1 MRLRYS
7 VKAILIEDGRLLCI
21 QKRDDEGLY
30 VLLPGGGQEPGETI
44 HDTLRRECLEEIGAE
59 IEINDLRFVRDYL
72 GQNHE
77 FADHDSDD
85 HQVDLM
91 FDCRLAEGAVV
102 APGPVPDDGQIDIVW
117 IPLAELDAAR
127 IYPRI
132 LARLLQDGSTAPV
145 YLGDVN

>member
-7 VKAILIEDGRLLCI
+7 VKAIIIEDGRLLCI
-21 QKRDDEGLY
+21 RKRDDEGLY
-30 VLLPGGGQEPGETI
+30 VLLPGGGQEPGEPL
-44 HDTLRRECLEEIGAE
+44 HEALRRECREEIAADVEIGA
-59 IEINDLRFVRDYL
+59 LRFVREYI
-72 GQNHE
+72 GRNHE

-91 FDCRLAEGAVV
+91 FDCRLADGAV
-102 APGPVPDDGQIDIVW
+102 AANGPSPDNGQIDIAWV
-117 IPLAELDAAR
+117 PLAELDAAR

-132 LARLLQDGSTAPV
+132 LARLLAGGATDPV